1 MQIPKANNMQDTY
14 GQEDIFDLLTGSD
27 ATASSVRP
35 VEKNLPEKN
44 EYILALNVSVN
55 NKKFN
60 DAEAKAK
67 RFLDYV
73 RELESFWI
81 KNTLFQFEFIIINT
95 AISKNT

>member
-1 MQIPKANNMQDTY
+1 MQDTY

-73 RELESFWI
+73 RELESF
-81 KNTLFQFEFIIINT
+81 
-95 AISKNT
+95 